1 MISKSVDYII
11 IGQGI
16 SGTFLSWNLI
26 KAGKTVLVID
36 EPSPFSASKVASGVI
51 NPVTGRRIVRT
62 WEIETLMPYAVQA
75 YTEIGIELQLNLIRQ
90 CNVLDF
96 HSTPQMKL
104 AFEERLPNETTYLK
118 LPANTDQW
126 NEYFNPSFGIG
137 EINPCYLVDIQSML
151 GAWRKKLI
159 EQDLLLNTRF
169 NLSDVTILE
178 DQIIFKNFTAQ
189 KIIFCEGSF
198 GFNNPYFELL
208 PFAPNKGEALIVS
221 IPDLP
226 STHIYKQGISIVPW
240 KEGLFWIGSSYE
252 WNFADANP
260 SETFKNKIELQLK
273 QWLKL
278 PYTIVDHLASVRPAN
293 MERRP
298 FIGFH
303 PIHHNVGIMNG
314 LGTKGC
320 SLAPF
325 FSNQFTQYIV
335 KNIPLNPLVD
345 INRFKKILSR

>member
-1 MISKSVDYII
+1 MSKKIVDYII

-16 SGTFLSWNLI
+16 CGTFLSWDLI
-26 KAGKTVLVID
+26 KAGKSVLVID
-36 EPSPFSASKVASGVI
+36 ESSPFSASKVASGVI

-75 YTEIGIELQLNLIRQ
+75 YAEIGNELGLNLIRQ
-90 CNVLDF
+90 CNILDF

-104 AFEERLPNETTYLK
+104 AFNERLPNEKTYLK
-118 LPANTDQW
+118 LPENANQW

-137 EINPCYLVDIQSML
+137 EINPCWLIDIQAIL
-151 GAWRKKLI
+151 DGWRKKLI
-159 EQDLLLNTRF
+159 EQDVLLNIHF
-169 NLSDVTILE
+169 NLSDASILE
-178 DQIIFKNFTAQ
+178 DKIIYQDYTAK
-189 KIIFCEGSF
+189 KIIFCDGTT
-198 GFNNPYFELL
+198 GFKNPYFHLL
-208 PFAPNKGEALIVS
+208 PFAPNKGEALIAS

-240 KEGLFWIGSSYE
+240 RDGLYWIGSSYE
-252 WNFADANP
+252 WNFTDSNP
-260 SETFKNKIELQLK
+260 STAFKNKTEQQLK

-303 PIHHNVGIMNG
+303 PIHSTVGIMNG
-314 LGTKGC
+314 MGSKGC

-325 FSNQFTQYIV
+325 FANQFTE
-335 KNIPLNPLVD
+335 NILNANSLDPLVD
-345 INRFKKILSR
+345 LNRFRKILSR

>member
-1 MISKSVDYII
+1 MSKKIVDYII

-16 SGTFLSWNLI
+16 CGTFLSWNLI

-75 YTEIGIELQLNLIRQ
+75 YTEMGNKLGLNLIRQ

-96 HSTPQMKL
+96 HSTPQIKL
-104 AFEERLPNETTYLK
+104 AFNERLPNETTYLK
-118 LPANTDQW
+118 LPENPNHW
-126 NEYFNPSFGIG
+126 NEYFIPSFGIG
-137 EINPCYLVDIQSML
+137 EINPCWLVDIRAML
-151 GAWRKKLI
+151 DGWGKKLI
-159 EQDLLLNTRF
+159 ELDALLNIPF
-169 NLSDVTILE
+169 NLSDTLILE
-178 DQIIFKNFTAQ
+178 DQIIYNDYTSN
-189 KIIFCEGSF
+189 KIIFCDGTT
-198 GFNNPYFELL
+198 GFNNPYFHLL
-208 PFAPNKGEALIVS
+208 PFAPNKGEALIAS

-252 WNFADANP
+252 WNFTDSNP
-260 SETFKNKIELQLK
+260 TAAFKNKIEHQLNH
-273 QWLKL
+273 WLKL
-278 PYTIVDHLASVRPAN
+278 PYSIVDHLASVRPAN

-303 PIHHNVGIMNG
+303 PIHSSIGIMNG
-314 LGTKGC
+314 MGTKGC

-325 FSNQFTQYIV
+325 FANQFTESIL
-335 KNIPLNPLVD
+335 NGIPINPLADV
-345 INRFKKILSR
+345 NRFQKILSR

>member
-1 MISKSVDYII
+1 MSSKIVDYII

-26 KAGKTVLVID
+26 KADKTVLVID
-36 EPSPFSASKVASGVI
+36 EPSPFSASKVASGVV

-75 YTEIGIELQLNLIRQ
+75 YTEMGKELQLSLIRQ
-90 CNVLDF
+90 CNILDF

-104 AFEERLPNETTYLK
+104 AFDERLPVETTYLK
-118 LPANTDQW
+118 HPENTNLW

-137 EINPCYLVDIQSML
+137 EINPCYLVDIQAML
-151 GAWRKKLI
+151 DGWRKKLI
-159 EQDLLLNTRF
+159 EQDLLLNTHF
-169 NLSDVTILE
+169 ILSDASILA
-178 DQIIFKNFTAQ
+178 DQIIYKNYTAQ
-189 KIIFCEGSF
+189 KIIFCDGTM
-198 GFNNPYFELL
+198 GFNNQYFHLL
-208 PFAPNKGEALIVS
+208 PFAPNKGEAIIVS

-226 STHIYKQGISIVPW
+226 TTHIYKQGISIVPW
-240 KEGLFWIGSSYE
+240 KDRLFWIGSSYE
-252 WNFADANP
+252 WNFTDANP
-260 SETFKNKIELQLK
+260 TEAFKSKIKSQLNH
-273 QWLKL
+273 WLKL
-278 PYTIVDHLASVRPAN
+278 PYTIVDQLASVRPAN

-303 PIHHNVGIMNG
+303 PIHHSVGIMNG
-314 LGTKGC
+314 MGTKGC

-335 KNIPLNPLVD
+335 NNILLNPLVD
-345 INRFKKILSR
+345 LNRFQKILSR